1 MNTKVSNILYKN
13 NSENQ
18 KDTEIVL
25 TLDAVKKDLKKSL
38 NPILRDILRIQKE
51 IYTAAANEVI
61 KRPALISRYDARCGE
76 VVPIISQGTINI
88 IQGKTGTHKS
98 RLAELFCSLFLM
110 NKLTCDTDFLEFQNE
125 IGVTVVY
132 IDTERGIKEQ
142 LPEAIQRIRIKAGYN
157 RNSEVPNFHSFSIA
171 KQERSNRLDAVKEI
185 LGHVQSQSKKPLFVV
200 LDVVTDC
207 VSSFNNET
215 ESLKLF
221 DTLGNFADDYNATFL
236 LLIHENPAS
245 EKARG
250 HTGTEGQNKASTII
264 QIGYNCAEEEN
275 NDLMK
280 LKFIKTRSSGRPNPI
295 FIQYSKQVHG
305 LVLADAETVKKQ
317 NELKKSV
324 FANDLVID
332 FLESLL
338 VEPIEAKKV
347 YKKLEL
353 EFKLNDRIII
363 NKISELI
370 NSKVIFD
377 NTNGKKCFLER
388 GKKAKD
394 KRKIY
399 LSLEPIDKI
408 IQPEILN

>member
-1 MNTKVSNILYKN
+1 MAKIRPNAEKSKLSSEIKPLLRADIAKDFEKN
-13 NSENQ
+13 Q
-18 KDTEIVL
+18 
-25 TLDAVKKDLKKSL
+25 
-38 NPILRDILRIQKE
+38 NPILAQLLKIQRQ
-51 IYTAAANEVI
+51 IIDSAAHDVV
-61 KRPALISRYDARCGE
+61 KRPALLSRYDARCGE

-142 LPEAIQRIRIKAGYN
+142 FPEAIQRMRVKAGFHKTY
-157 RNSEVPNFHSFSIA
+157 EITNFHTHSIS
-171 KQERSNRLDAVKEI
+171 KCDRTVRLNAVKEI
-185 LGHVQSQSKKPLFVV
+185 LSYVQSQSKNPLFVV

-221 DTLGNFADDYNATFL
+221 DTLGNFADDYDATFL
-236 LLIHENPAS
+236 ILIHENPAS

-264 QIGYNCAEEEN
+264 QIGYNSEEEN
-275 NDLMK
+275 SDLMK

-295 FIQYSKQVHG
+295 YIQYSKEAHG
-305 LVLADAETVKKQ
+305 LVLADAETVKQ
-317 NELKKSV
+317 HTDRKKRN

-332 FLESLL
+332 FLEFLL
-338 VEPIEAKKV
+338 IEPIEKGEV
-347 YKKLEL
+347 YKKLEE
-353 EFKLNDRIII
+353 EFKVSERAAT
-363 NKISELI
+363 NKVSELI
-370 NSKVIFD
+370 EDSELIFRDSKGRECKLTREKD
-377 NTNGKKCFLER
+377 T
-388 GKKAKD
+388 KD
-394 KRKIY
+394 KRRIFF
-399 LSLEPIDKI
+399 SLTPIETEV
-408 IQPEILN
+408 QTEISF